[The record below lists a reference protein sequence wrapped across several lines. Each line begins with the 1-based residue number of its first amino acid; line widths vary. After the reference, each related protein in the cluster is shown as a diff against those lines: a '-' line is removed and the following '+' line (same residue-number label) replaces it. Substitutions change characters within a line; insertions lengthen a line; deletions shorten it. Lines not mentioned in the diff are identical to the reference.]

1 MYRLA
6 KKYPNRLSYTTIALL
21 GLCLVGLALHVFVD
35 GTGHANAWIGSHQ
48 VAEHGGIPDPAESLD
63 HEDDYFPLKSFSPN
77 AMSLVT
83 LETILLLFS
92 VSSLALSPL
101 LLPPIAN

>member
-6 KKYPNRLSYTTIALL
+6 KKYQDRLPFYTTALL

-35 GTGHANAWIGSHQ
+35 GTGHANPWVGSPQ

-63 HEDDYFPLKSFSPN
+63 HEDDFFPLKSFSSN
-77 AMSLVT
+77 ALSILT
-83 LETILLLFS
+83 QETIILLFS
-92 VSSLALSPL
+92 ASSLALSPL
-101 LLPPIAN
+101 LLPPIAI